1 MVRRRDV
8 LIVQLDEPGRF
19 VFSSTAEA
27 VRAIEP
33 VDAESKLRA
42 AFDEGAVPY
51 RVNWLEPNRESRVLF
66 GSLGSV
72 AQGRYELVPAGPPQ
86 PAALRALVETQ
97 VADPE
102 PPQSKHELDRLLAQ
116 LRAV

>member
-1 MVRRRDV
+1 M
-8 LIVQLDEPGRF
+8 LIVQLDEPGLF

-27 VRAIEP
+27 VRALEP
-33 VDAESKLRA
+33 IDAESKLRA

-51 RVNWLEPNRESRVLF
+51 RVNWLQPNRESRVLF
-66 GSLGSV
+66 GLLRSV

-86 PAALRALVETQ
+86 PAALRALLESQ
-97 VADPE
+97 VTDPE
-102 PPQSKHELDRLLAQ
+102 PPQSKHEFDKLLAQ